1 MYVGVMYMISVERQ
15 RINVTIDRE
24 MKERAEKEAKR
35 LGISLSGYVS
45 VSIAE
50 KLKMEDTLDV
60 MDAFKKFTEMVQTT
74 QQNKNKE
81 IINA

>member
-1 MYVGVMYMISVERQ
+1 MISVERQ